1 MSDNLDHLIA
11 AAELGEESRKFL
23 ESDLGRCILGMA
35 AQEASIAE
43 KKLSTVDPTDSKTIT
58 ALQNEVWRANSFEQ
72 WLVELLDEG
81 EAAMNVFKQQS

>member
-35 AQEASIAE
+35 QQEVQAALEALEVTPANETE
-43 KKLSTVDPTDSKTIT
+43 KIRE
-58 ALQNEVWRANSFEQ
+58 LQFQARFGRRFEH
-72 WLVELLDEG
+72 WLHELLDEG
-81 EAAMNVFKQQS
+81 ESAMNVFKQQS